1 MGYRSNVRF
10 VVALPSE
17 AERNQIMAL
26 YSMHPLVQKCGT
38 AEEWKPYEV
47 MLRDYGRYV
56 DVPPV
61 AHKDE
66 SKDYVREYPVY
77 LLSYDND
84 CVKWYDDYDDVRAVM
99 HMEELLD
106 SLEGR
111 CFAYKFIRVGEE
123 HSDIVEREN
132 CSEDDTGEQMH
143 EYLANVMYTEVN
155 LVFDI
160 EQIEA

>member
-10 VVALPSE
+10 VVAVPSE
-17 AERNQIMAL
+17 VGRNELMAL
-26 YSMHPLVQKCGT
+26 YSMHPLVQKCDMAQQWT
-38 AEEWKPYEV
+38 LYEV

-61 AHKDE
+61 AYEGE

-77 LLSYDND
+77 LLSYDAD
-84 CVKWYDDYDDVRAVM
+84 CVKWYDDYDDVQAVM

-106 SLEGR
+106 SLEGC

-123 HSDIVEREN
+123 HSDIVTRDHH
-132 CSEDDTGEQMH
+132 SDDETAEQMH
-143 EYLANVMYTEVN
+143 EYLENVMYTEVN

-160 EQIEA
+160 KQIEA

>member
-1 MGYRSNVRF
+1 MGYRSDVRF

-26 YSMHPLVQKCGT
+26 YSMHPLVQKCDMARHWT
-38 AEEWKPYEV
+38 LYEV

-56 DVPPV
+56 DVP
-61 AHKDE
+61 KGE
-66 SKDYVREYPVY
+66 SSDYVREYPVY
-77 LLSYDND
+77 LLSYDDD

-123 HSDIVEREN
+123 HSDIVSREHHSN
-132 CSEDDTGEQMH
+132 DDTGEQMY

>member
-1 MGYRSNVRF
+1 MGYRSEVRF

-26 YSMHPLVQKCGT
+26 YSMHPLVQRHDMAK
-38 AEEWKPYEV
+38 EWTPYEV

-56 DVPPV
+56 DVPKGEP
-61 AHKDE
+61 
-66 SKDYVREYPVY
+66 SDYVREYPVY
-77 LLSYDND
+77 LLSFHDD
-84 CVKWYDDYDDVRAVM
+84 CVKWYDNYEDVQAVM

-111 CFAYKFIRVGEE
+111 CFAYRFIRVGEE
-123 HSDIVEREN
+123 HSDIECREHS
-132 CSEDDTGEQMH
+132 SEDDTGEQMY

>member
-17 AERNQIMAL
+17 AERNSLMAL
-26 YSMHPLVQKCGT
+26 YSMHPLVQKCDMAQQWT
-38 AEEWKPYEV
+38 PYEV

-56 DVPPV
+56 DVP
-61 AHKDE
+61 KDE
-66 SKDYVREYPVY
+66 SKDYVRDYPVY
-77 LLSYDND
+77 LLSYDDD

-123 HSDIVEREN
+123 HSDIVSREHH
-132 CSEDDTGEQMH
+132 SDDETGEQMY